1 MTGVSLP
8 LIALYIYDDSI
19 LDGLKVPTDTDLD
32 PSLEYVS
39 NRPSLSDADLR
50 DLLLATIGEMTPLYT
65 RPDILK
71 EQIEVWARAHK
82 PEWTKLWQSMIYKY
96 NPIWNKDGS
105 YTEEREVS
113 GKSSGN
119 TTNTYGRTDTNNV
132 TGYDTNGF
140 SPNTQ
145 NVAGGQDKSANIG
158 DYTTKEKLTRREAGN
173 IGVTTTM
180 QMIREEREI
189 AVFNIYEYII
199 EAFKNR
205 FMILLY

>member
-8 LIALYIYDDSI
+8 LIALYNYDDTI
-19 LDGLKVPTDTDLD
+19 LDGLKVPTDADLD
-32 PSLEYVS
+32 PSLEYVE
-39 NRPSLSDADLR
+39 NKPQLSDQDLR
-50 DLLLATIGEMTPLYT
+50 DLLLATIGEMTPVYS
-65 RPDILK
+65 RPDIFK
-71 EQIEVWARAHK
+71 AQVDVWARTHK
-82 PEWTKLWQSMIYKY
+82 PEWTKLWQSTIYKY

-119 TTNTYGRTDTNNV
+119 TTNTYGRTDTNSV
-132 TGYDTNGF
+132 TGFDTNAF

-145 NVAGGQDKSANIG
+145 DVVGGQDKSANSG

-180 QMIREEREI
+180 QMVREERDI
-189 AVFNIYEYII
+189 AVFNIYDYII
-199 EAFKNR
+199 EAFKQR
-205 FMILLY
+205 FCILIY